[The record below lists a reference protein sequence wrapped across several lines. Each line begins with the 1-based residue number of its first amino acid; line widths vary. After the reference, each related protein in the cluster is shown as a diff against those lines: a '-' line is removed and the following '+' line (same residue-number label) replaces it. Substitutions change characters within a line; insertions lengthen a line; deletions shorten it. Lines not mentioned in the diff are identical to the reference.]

1 MFPIRW
7 IALQAGGTEGFLLC
21 DRLTVPVFRRGRRI
35 LLIFLPICG
44 RLRILRILLVR
55 GRIGGLVFLLRGHF
69 CGRRCLLSLA
79 GARFGGLFRIQIVRT
94 PDLIGPLSGFCI
106 LGPLD
111 GVVLAL
117 CQLLLDVRVALPLL
131 GSGAAGHSEPD
142 DGDQCTI
149 FPLFIGGIRTQTEGV
164 VKVLPGFLAREG
176 DEYRPRSDPHPPEI
190 DFQLLPQTG
199 RNQDVL
205 RSAVTGGQNT
215 SLLHRPDRHPV
226 QLTYADPC
234 QGKDLHHQI
243 RTLPAQIPGCG
254 QQAQILSPA
263 QLRLDLLFGVQLAD
277 QLQIPPPQIGQQP
290 IGGGHM
296 GVGCTERVAFPQQGG
311 APELQCVCS
320 HPLVLRKKV
329 VKRLQLG
336 AVDLDRLPPAAPG
349 RQAVQIP
356 ADFFPGNCQL
366 RRRRGPVL

>member
-1 MFPIRW
+1 PEI
-7 IALQAGGTEGFLLC
+7 
-21 DRLTVPVFRRGRRI
+21 D
-35 LLIFLPICG
+35 
-44 RLRILRILLVR
+44 
-55 GRIGGLVFLLRGHF
+55 
-69 CGRRCLLSLA
+69 
-79 GARFGGLFRIQIVRT
+79 
-94 PDLIGPLSGFCI
+94 
-106 LGPLD
+106 
-111 GVVLAL
+111 
-117 CQLLLDVRVALPLL
+117 CQLLL
-131 GSGAAGHSEPD
+131 
-142 DGDQCTI
+142 
-149 FPLFIGGIRTQTEGV
+149 
-164 VKVLPGFLAREG
+164 
-176 DEYRPRSDPHPPEI
+176 
-190 DFQLLPQTG
+190 QTG

-215 SLLHRPDRHPV
+215 SLLHRPDHHPV

-296 GVGCTERVAFPQQGG
+296 GVGCTGRVAFPQQGG

-336 AVDLDRLPPAAPG
+336 AVDLDRLPPAAP
-349 RQAVQIP
+349 
-356 ADFFPGNCQL
+356 
-366 RRRRGPVL
+366 